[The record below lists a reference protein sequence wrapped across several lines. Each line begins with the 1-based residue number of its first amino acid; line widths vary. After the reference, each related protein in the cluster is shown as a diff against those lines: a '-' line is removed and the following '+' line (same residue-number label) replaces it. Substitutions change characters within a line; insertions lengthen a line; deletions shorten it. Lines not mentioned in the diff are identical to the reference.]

1 MAERSECIPELLKT
15 LKPFLMECTGDLRP
29 GNNDTSA
36 TARDK
41 SREKTGRPRSS
52 RALISAGVR
61 RASVRRSA
69 RRHLPVVKF
78 DSR

>member
-41 SREKTGRPRSS
+41 SRERGTLAKKPAVQGRV
-52 RALISAGVR
+52 AL
-61 RASVRRSA
+61 
-69 RRHLPVVKF
+69 L
-78 DSR
+78 